1 VSRRRPDLL
10 LLCGR
15 SDLRSRI
22 EDSLLGENYR
32 INLASTAAEG
42 LETAGRQRCHLAIVD
57 IASLQDPEDVKQ
69 IRSALP
75 LTSPVITVGGGDDDS
90 VRALLRDGVYHA
102 FPDPLDSLQFQQV
115 VRNAVERTGLVEENA
130 SLRNELRR
138 SKSLIM
144 KDDLTSAYNR
154 RYFDTFLDE
163 EIERS
168 KRFSSPLSLIF
179 MDLDD
184 LKKVNNRYGHAM
196 GSLALKEAAVR
207 IIDTVRSIDKAIR
220 YGGDEFCIILP
231 ETDWRGAQEVA
242 ERIRANFA
250 NGLFLVGKTE
260 GVSLTASF
268 GIASFPQHA
277 QTKGEMIKKADEAM
291 FLIKGK
297 QKDGILVAE

>member
-1 VSRRRPDLL
+1 V
-10 LLCGR
+10 
-15 SDLRSRI
+15 
-22 EDSLLGENYR
+22 
-32 INLASTAAEG
+32 
-42 LETAGRQRCHLAIVD
+42 V
-57 IASLQDPEDVKQ
+57 
-69 IRSALP
+69 
-75 LTSPVITVGGGDDDS
+75 TVGGGDEDG

-102 FPDPLDSLQFQQV
+102 FRDPLDTLQFQQV
-115 VRNAVERTGLVEENA
+115 VRNAVERAGLVEENA

-168 KRFSSPLSLIF
+168 RRFSSPLSLIF

-207 IIDTVRSIDKAIR
+207 IIDTIRSIDKAIR

-250 NGLFLVGKTE
+250 DGLFLVGKTE

-268 GIASFPQHA
+268 GIASFPEHA